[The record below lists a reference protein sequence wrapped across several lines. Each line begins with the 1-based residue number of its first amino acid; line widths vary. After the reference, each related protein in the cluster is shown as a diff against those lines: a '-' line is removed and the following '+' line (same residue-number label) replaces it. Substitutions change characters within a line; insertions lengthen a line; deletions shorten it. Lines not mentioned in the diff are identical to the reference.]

1 MKKSTDRVFLIET
14 YEVNC
19 KTIDQQ
25 FLMGFSFPAI
35 YQSWDTYSA
44 EQQYI
49 IDNHL
54 DEEGEIFL
62 GISRL

>member
-1 MKKSTDRVFLIET
+1 MKAINN
-14 YEVNC
+14 YAVNC
-19 KTIDQQ
+19 RTIDQQ
-25 FLMGFSFPAI
+25 FLMGFSFASI
-35 YQSWDTYSA
+35 YNAWADHSA
-44 EQQYI
+44 ELQYI

>member
-1 MKKSTDRVFLIET
+1 MKKVDT
-14 YEVNC
+14 YAVNC
-19 KTIDQQ
+19 KTIDKQ
-25 FLMGFSFPAI
+25 FFMGFSFPSVYYAW
-35 YQSWDTYSA
+35 SDHSA

-62 GISRL
+62 MDSEL

>member
-1 MKKSTDRVFLIET
+1 MKANDN
-14 YEVNC
+14 YAVNC
-19 KTIDQQ
+19 RTIDQQ
-25 FLMGFSFPAI
+25 FLMGFSFASI
-35 YQSWDTYSA
+35 YNAWTDHSA
-44 EQQYI
+44 EIQYI